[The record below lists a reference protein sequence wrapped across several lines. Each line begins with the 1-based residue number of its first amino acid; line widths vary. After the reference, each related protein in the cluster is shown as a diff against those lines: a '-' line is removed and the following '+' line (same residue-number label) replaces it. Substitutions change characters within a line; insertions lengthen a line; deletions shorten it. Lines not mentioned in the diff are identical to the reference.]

1 MDIANDITSL
11 VGNTPLVKLNRI
23 RKFFN
28 CYPEIIAKLESFNP
42 SASVKDRIAYS
53 MLCKAEEE
61 GLITPDKTTLIEA
74 TSGNTGIALAMVAAA
89 KGYKLILTMPDT
101 MSIERRAM
109 LRAYGAELQLTPGKE
124 GMKGALDLANELS
137 SSIANS
143 YQFNQFENF
152 ANPDIHERTTAQEIW
167 AQSNNNLDGL
177 VTGVGTGGT
186 ITGCARF
193 LKKVVTASDGKE
205 ALKLFKDYEPDLVVL
220 DVMMPKLDGYGV
232 CQELRKDSDVP
243 IVMLTALGDVADR
256 ITGLE
261 LGADDYV
268 VKPFSPKELE
278 ARIRCVLRRIDKE
291 QIPGMPNSG
300 LILVTDIKIDTN
312 RRQVFKSDER
322 IRLTG
327 MEFSLLELL
336 VSRSG
341 EPFSRGEILKEVWG
355 YTPERHVDTRVVDV
369 HISRLRSKLEA
380 DPANPELIL
389 TARGTGYLF
398 QRIVDIAPFDGK

>member
-1 MDIANDITSL
+1 MEIANDITSL
-11 VGNTPLVKLNRI
+11 VGNTPLVQLNRI
-23 RKFFN
+23 RKYFN

-42 SASVKDRIAYS
+42 SSSVKDRIAYS

-109 LRAYGAELQLTPGKE
+109 LRAYGAELQLTPGQE

-167 AQSNNNLDGL
+167 TQSNNNLDGL

-193 LKKVVTASDGKE
+193 LKKVNPNCRIYAVEPKKSAVISGEKAGSHSIQGIGAGFVPKVLNT
-205 ALKLFKDYEPDLVVL
+205 KLIGE
-220 DVMMPKLDGYGV
+220 
-232 CQELRKDSDVP
+232 
-243 IVMLTALGDVADR
+243 I
-256 ITGLE
+256 
-261 LGADDYV
+261 
-268 VKPFSPKELE
+268 
-278 ARIRCVLRRIDKE
+278 
-291 QIPGMPNSG
+291 
-300 LILVTDIKIDTN
+300 IKIDD
-312 RRQVFKSDER
+312 DEAFHYG
-322 IRLTG
+322 RLLARLEG
-327 MEFSLLELL
+327 LL
-336 VSRSG
+336 SG
-341 EPFSRGEILKEVWG
+341 
-355 YTPERHVDTRVVDV
+355 
-369 HISRLRSKLEA
+369 ISSGAALAATIKIGKRK
-380 DPANPELIL
+380 ELINKRL
-389 TARGTGYLF
+389 IVILPSFGERYLSTAMFESNTSIQARKDGYL
-398 QRIVDIAPFDGK
+398 

>member
-1 MDIANDITSL
+1 MEIAKDITCL

-23 RKFFN
+23 RQYFN
-28 CYPEIIAKLESFNP
+28 SYPEIIAKLESFNP

-61 GLITPDKTTLIEA
+61 GLITPNKTTLIEA

-167 AQSNNNLDGL
+167 SQSNNNLDGL

-193 LKKVVTASDGKE
+193 LKKVNPSCKIYAVEPKKSAVISGETAGSHSIQGIGAGFVPKV
-205 ALKLFKDYEPDLVVL
+205 LNTKL
-220 DVMMPKLDGYGV
+220 
-232 CQELRKDSDVP
+232 
-243 IVMLTALGDVADR
+243 
-256 ITGLE
+256 
-261 LGADDYV
+261 
-268 VKPFSPKELE
+268 
-278 ARIRCVLRRIDKE
+278 IDE
-291 QIPGMPNSG
+291 I
-300 LILVTDIKIDTN
+300 IKIDD
-312 RRQVFKSDER
+312 DEAFYYG
-322 IRLTG
+322 RLLARLEG
-327 MEFSLLELL
+327 LLSGISSGAALAATIKIGERKELL
-336 VSRSG
+336 NKRLIVILPSFG
-341 EPFSRGEILKEVWG
+341 ERYLS
-355 YTPERHVDTRVVDV
+355 
-369 HISRLRSKLEA
+369 
-380 DPANPELIL
+380 
-389 TARGTGYLF
+389 TAMFESNTSIQARK
-398 QRIVDIAPFDGK
+398 DGFL

>member
-1 MDIANDITSL
+1 MNIGDFILHLKNNFMEIANDITSL

-23 RKFFN
+23 RKYFD

-42 SASVKDRIAYS
+42 SASVKDRIAFS

-124 GMKGALDLANELS
+124 GMKGALNLANELS

-167 AQSNNNLDGL
+167 SQSNNNLDGL

-186 ITGCARF
+186 ITGCARI
-193 LKKVVTASDGKE
+193 LKKVNPNCKIYAVEPKKSAVISGEKAGSHSIQGIGAGFVPKVLNT
-205 ALKLFKDYEPDLVVL
+205 KL
-220 DVMMPKLDGYGV
+220 
-232 CQELRKDSDVP
+232 
-243 IVMLTALGDVADR
+243 
-256 ITGLE
+256 
-261 LGADDYV
+261 
-268 VKPFSPKELE
+268 
-278 ARIRCVLRRIDKE
+278 IDE
-291 QIPGMPNSG
+291 I
-300 LILVTDIKIDTN
+300 IKIDD
-312 RRQVFKSDER
+312 DEAFYYG
-322 IRLTG
+322 RLLARLEG
-327 MEFSLLELL
+327 LLSGISSGAALAATIKIGERKELMDKRL
-336 VSRSG
+336 IVILPSFG
-341 EPFSRGEILKEVWG
+341 ERYLS
-355 YTPERHVDTRVVDV
+355 
-369 HISRLRSKLEA
+369 
-380 DPANPELIL
+380 
-389 TARGTGYLF
+389 TAMFESNTSIQARKDGYL
-398 QRIVDIAPFDGK
+398 

>member
-1 MDIANDITSL
+1 MEIADDITSL

-23 RKFFN
+23 RKYFN

-61 GLITPDKTTLIEA
+61 GFITPDKTTLIEA

-101 MSIERRAM
+101 MSVERRAM

-137 SSIANS
+137 SKIANS

-193 LKKVVTASDGKE
+193 LKKVNADCKIYAV
-205 ALKLFKDYEPDLVVL
+205 EPKKSAVISGEKAGSHLIQGIGAGFVPKVL
-220 DVMMPKLDGYGV
+220 DTDL
-232 CQELRKDSDVP
+232 
-243 IVMLTALGDVADR
+243 
-256 ITGLE
+256 
-261 LGADDYV
+261 
-268 VKPFSPKELE
+268 
-278 ARIRCVLRRIDKE
+278 IDE
-291 QIPGMPNSG
+291 I
-300 LILVTDIKIDTN
+300 IKID
-312 RRQVFKSDER
+312 DEEAFYYG
-322 IRLTG
+322 RL
-327 MEFSLLELL
+327 LA
-336 VSRSG
+336 
-341 EPFSRGEILKEVWG
+341 
-355 YTPERHVDTRVVDV
+355 
-369 HISRLRSKLEA
+369 KLEGLLSGISSGA
-380 DPANPELIL
+380 ALAAAIKIGERKELINKRL
-389 TARGTGYLF
+389 IVILPSFGERYLSTAMFESNTSIQARKDGYL
-398 QRIVDIAPFDGK
+398 

>member
-1 MDIANDITSL
+1 MEIASDITSL

-23 RKFFN
+23 RDHFN

-53 MLCKAEEE
+53 MLCRAEEE
-61 GLITPDKTTLIEA
+61 GSISPDKTTLIEA

-167 AQSNNNLDGL
+167 TQSNNNLDGL

-193 LKKVVTASDGKE
+193 LKKVNPSCKIYAVEPKKSAVISGERAGSHSIQGIGAGFVPKVLNT
-205 ALKLFKDYEPDLVVL
+205 KL
-220 DVMMPKLDGYGV
+220 
-232 CQELRKDSDVP
+232 
-243 IVMLTALGDVADR
+243 
-256 ITGLE
+256 
-261 LGADDYV
+261 
-268 VKPFSPKELE
+268 
-278 ARIRCVLRRIDKE
+278 IDE
-291 QIPGMPNSG
+291 I
-300 LILVTDIKIDTN
+300 IKIDDHEAFYYGRLLARLEGLLSGISSGAALAATI
-312 RRQVFKSDER
+312 KIGER
-322 IRLTG
+322 KELMNKRLIVILPS
-327 MEFSLLELL
+327 F
-336 VSRSG
+336 G
-341 EPFSRGEILKEVWG
+341 ERYLS
-355 YTPERHVDTRVVDV
+355 
-369 HISRLRSKLEA
+369 
-380 DPANPELIL
+380 
-389 TARGTGYLF
+389 TAMFESNTSIQARKDGYL
-398 QRIVDIAPFDGK
+398 

>member
-1 MDIANDITSL
+1 MEIANDITSL

-61 GLITPDKTTLIEA
+61 GFITPDKTTLIEA

-137 SSIANS
+137 SSIPNS

-167 AQSNNNLDGL
+167 NQSNNNLDGL

-193 LKKVVTASDGKE
+193 LKKVNPSCKIYAVEPKKSAVISGETAGSHSIQGIGAGFVPKV
-205 ALKLFKDYEPDLVVL
+205 LNTKL
-220 DVMMPKLDGYGV
+220 
-232 CQELRKDSDVP
+232 
-243 IVMLTALGDVADR
+243 
-256 ITGLE
+256 
-261 LGADDYV
+261 
-268 VKPFSPKELE
+268 
-278 ARIRCVLRRIDKE
+278 IDE
-291 QIPGMPNSG
+291 I
-300 LILVTDIKIDTN
+300 IKIDD
-312 RRQVFKSDER
+312 DEAFYYG
-322 IRLTG
+322 RLLARLEG
-327 MEFSLLELL
+327 LLSGISSGAALAATIKIGKRKELKNKRL
-336 VSRSG
+336 IVILPSFGERYLSTAMFESNASIQSR
-341 EPFSRGEILKEVWG
+341 K
-355 YTPERHVDTRVVDV
+355 D
-369 HISRLRSKLEA
+369 
-380 DPANPELIL
+380 
-389 TARGTGYLF
+389 GYL
-398 QRIVDIAPFDGK
+398 

>member
-1 MDIANDITSL
+1 LHFKNNCMEIANDITSL
-11 VGNTPLVKLNRI
+11 VGNTPLVRLNRI
-23 RKFFN
+23 KKYFD

-137 SSIANS
+137 STIANS

-152 ANPDIHERTTAQEIW
+152 ANPDIHERTTGPEIW

-177 VTGVGTGGT
+177 VIGVGTGGT

-193 LKKVVTASDGKE
+193 LKKVNPSCKIYAVEPKKSAVISGEKAGSHSIQGIGAGFLPKVLNT
-205 ALKLFKDYEPDLVVL
+205 KL
-220 DVMMPKLDGYGV
+220 
-232 CQELRKDSDVP
+232 
-243 IVMLTALGDVADR
+243 
-256 ITGLE
+256 
-261 LGADDYV
+261 
-268 VKPFSPKELE
+268 
-278 ARIRCVLRRIDKE
+278 IDE
-291 QIPGMPNSG
+291 I
-300 LILVTDIKIDTN
+300 IKIDD
-312 RRQVFKSDER
+312 DEAFYYG
-322 IRLTG
+322 RLLARLEG
-327 MEFSLLELL
+327 LL
-336 VSRSG
+336 SG
-341 EPFSRGEILKEVWG
+341 ISSGAALAATIKIGERK
-355 YTPERHVDTRVVDV
+355 
-369 HISRLRSKLEA
+369 
-380 DPANPELIL
+380 ELINKRL
-389 TARGTGYLF
+389 IVILPSFGERYLSTAMFESNTSIQARKDGY
-398 QRIVDIAPFDGK
+398 I